1 MTEDEV
7 RAEVRS
13 VFSKPMRRRSDFVF
27 HYLQPTGSGSRSL
40 SIPSV
45 SSSFVWSAQQ
55 VVKLAVN
62 KQTIYLLAEDD
73 LDTSNEVG
81 KA

>member
-13 VFSKPMRRRSDFVF
+13 VFSKPMRVGSAFAF

-62 KQTIYLLAEDD
+62 KQTIYRLAEDD
-73 LDTSNEVG
+73 LDIPNQVG